1 MLVVFG
7 LHSVA
12 DNYAYLLGSFG
23 KALGL
28 YMLGHKVMKT
38 VGKKV
43 VKLDF
48 VKGFAA
54 QFSTAFS
61 VMLSTIFGLP
71 LSTTQCAVGSLFGII
86 LAKTLTMVKRV
97 YQKDN
102 FEGRVMAVKAFRG
115 IKTDASDG
123 TLV

>member
-1 MLVVFG
+1 MLLLFG
-7 LHSVA
+7 LHSV
-12 DNYAYLLGSFG
+12 NENFAYLIGSIG
-23 KALGL
+23 MALGL
-28 YMLGHKVMKT
+28 LLLGYKVMKT

-48 VKGFAA
+48 PKGFSA

-86 LAKTLTMVKRV
+86 LSNNFTMVKRV
-97 YQKDN
+97 YNYDN
-102 FEGRVMAVKAFRG
+102 FEGRVVNVK
-115 IKTDASDG
+115 T
-123 TLV
+123 